1 MNNKIRVATGFSI
14 EKDPAKAIKEAVG
27 QIKTSLKQEIPS
39 LAFVFTSIEFA
50 NPIIAKNIYNSL
62 GNIPTIGCSG
72 AGIISNQGI
81 FKRGI
86 IILCVVLP
94 STISFNTALTR
105 EIRTKTTL
113 SSGEE
118 LGEKLLRGFKGIRR
132 DLGIFFLDGML
143 TDSSNFIFGL
153 QERLGTSFP
162 LIGASSSDNLK
173 FFQSFINFNDES
185 ISDAA
190 SGVIFGG
197 KINFGWGI
205 NHGWKPLGKPRFV
218 TKAENNIIYEI
229 DNYPA
234 AKVYEEYMALNLNEL
249 KKQLKRIST
258 FYPIGLNLQ
267 GEEEYLLRNIHSIGD
282 DGSLIVQGNI
292 PTNSLVRLMIG
303 TKESCLQATSLALN
317 EAKKNLYGKDISF
330 LLIFDS
336 ASRSILLGRDA
347 YKEIEIINKELEN
360 PVPIAGVYTFGEHA
374 PLSAMNYYGK
384 TYFHNQTITILG
396 VEG

>member
-1 MNNKIRVATGFSI
+1 MNKRIRVATGFSI
-14 EKDPAKAIKEAVG
+14 EKDPFKAVKEATG
-27 QIKTSLKQEIPS
+27 QIKISLNKELPS
-39 LAFVFTSIEFA
+39 LAFVFASVEFA
-50 NPIIAKNIYNSL
+50 NPTIAKTIYSL
-62 GNIPTIGCSG
+62 LDNIPIIGCSG

-86 IILCVVLP
+86 IILCIILP
-94 STISFNTALTR
+94 PTISFNTALTR

-118 LGEKLLRGFKGIRR
+118 LGEKLLKGFKGIRR
-132 DLGIFFLDGML
+132 DLGIFFLDGTL

-153 QERLGTSFP
+153 QEKLGTSFP
-162 LIGASSSDNLK
+162 LIGASSSDNLS
-173 FFQSFINFNDES
+173 FFQTFINFNDDA

-190 SGVIFGG
+190 SGAVFGG
-197 KINFGWGI
+197 KMNFGWGI
-205 NHGWKPLGKPRFV
+205 NHGWKPLGKPRFI

-249 KKQLKRIST
+249 KKQLKRISI

-282 DGSLIVQGNI
+282 DGSLIVQGNV
-292 PTNSLVRLMIG
+292 PTNSMVRLMIG

-317 EAKKNLYGKDISF
+317 ETKKNLYGKDISF

-336 ASRSILLGRDA
+336 VSRAILLGRDA
-347 YKEIEIINKELEN
+347 HKEIEIINKELGN
-360 PVPIAGVYTFGEHA
+360 PVPIAGVYTYGEHA
-374 PLSAMNYYGK
+374 PLSAMGYHGK

-396 VEG
+396 IEG

>member
-1 MNNKIRVATGFSI
+1 MNEKIRVTIGLST
-14 EKDPAKAIKEAVG
+14 ENDPIKAVKEAVQ
-27 QIKTSLKQEIPS
+27 QIKTSLIKEKPH
-39 LAFVFTSIEFA
+39 LAFVFSSIEFA
-50 NPIIAKNIYNSL
+50 TPIIAKTVYNHL
-62 GNIPTIGCSG
+62 DNIPVLGCSG
-72 AGIISNQGI
+72 AGIISSQGI
-81 FKRGI
+81 FKKGI
-86 IILCVVLP
+86 IILCVILP
-94 STISFNTALTR
+94 SSISFNAALTR

-113 SSGEE
+113 NSGEE

-173 FFQSFINFNDES
+173 SLQTFVYSNEES
-185 ISDAA
+185 MSDAA
-190 SGVIFGG
+190 CGAIFGG

-205 NHGWKPLGKPRFV
+205 NHGWKPLGKPRYI

-249 KKQLKRIST
+249 KKQLKRISI
-258 FYPIGLNLQ
+258 FYPIGINLE
-267 GEEEYLLRNIHSIGD
+267 GEEEYILRNIHSIGD
-282 DGSLIVQGNI
+282 DGSLIVQGNV

-317 EAKKNLYGKDISF
+317 EAKKNLIGKDISF
-330 LLIFDS
+330 ILVFDS
-336 ASRSILLGRDA
+336 VSRAILLGRDA
-347 YKEIEIINKELEN
+347 HKEVEIINKELGN
-360 PVPIAGVYTFGEHA
+360 SVPIAGVYTYGEHA
-374 PLSAMNYYGK
+374 PLSAIDYHGK